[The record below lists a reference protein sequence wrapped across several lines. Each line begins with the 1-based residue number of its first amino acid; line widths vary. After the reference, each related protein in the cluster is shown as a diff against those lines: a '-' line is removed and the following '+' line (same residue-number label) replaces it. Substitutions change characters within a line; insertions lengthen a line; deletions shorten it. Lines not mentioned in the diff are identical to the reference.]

1 MEING
6 PVKSIYKYYSINQ
19 NLYNS
24 IINNELFFSNPRI
37 FNDPFDSNPRF
48 KLCKDDVKL
57 LNFFLYIQL
66 EINKQSHK
74 INSITYFEKRQ
85 ASFKFLIDTF
95 MKLMDPVDNFY
106 DLDKEK
112 YEDRLIEIY
121 TFYNNL
127 EYFKQFV
134 KLNQIEI
141 QKKMFD
147 DFIFL
152 SIDIKKYGIWCG
164 SMTATCPVMWGHYA
178 NNHKGVCLEYELFD
192 SDNNHCI
199 NYPKDIPFKLIGLN
213 YTNQPLDVFSL
224 TSNELIEL
232 TDVIINTK
240 YEKWD
245 YEKEIRLIHQ
255 DQGLVKFNSK
265 SLKRIIFGYRTTPR
279 ERYALC
285 KLLGSLHYHSN
296 LSIAKVQP
304 DNYELKI
311 EAMKMEDIAGSG
323 VYIEELNLTHKK

>member
-1 MEING
+1 MEMNEPI
-6 PVKSIYKYYSINQ
+6 KSIFKYYSINQ

-48 KLCKDDVKL
+48 KLCSDEEKL
-57 LNFFLYIQL
+57 LIFFLNIQL
-66 EINKQSHK
+66 EINKQSDK

-85 ASFKFLIDTF
+85 TSFKFLIDTHIN
-95 MKLMDPVDNFY
+95 LMDSVGNFY
-106 DLDKEK
+106 DLDKDK
-112 YEDRLIEIY
+112 FEDRLIEIF

-134 KLNQIEI
+134 KLNHIEL
-141 QKKMFD
+141 QKKMFN

-152 SIDIKKYGIWCG
+152 TIDIKKYGIWCG

-192 SDNNHCI
+192 SENNHYI
-199 NYPKDIPFKLIGLN
+199 NYPKDTPFKLIGLN
-213 YTNQPLDVFSL
+213 YTNQPLDIFSL
-224 TSNELIEL
+224 SADDLIKL

-245 YEKEIRLIHQ
+245 YEKEVRLIHK

-285 KLLGSLHYHSN
+285 KLLGSLRYQSN
-296 LSIAKVQP
+296 LFIAKVQP

-323 VYIEELNLTHKK
+323 VHIEELNLKHKQ